1 LDGFPI
7 TGPRGSDGKM
17 ITNAQ
22 LDKCHGMTSEITMPD
37 GTRKTTYHYV
47 LNNEFPYSVGCFR
60 GKVNYFKA
68 LGSVAMRQTNLPIY
82 ADLPYPPTP

>member
-1 LDGFPI
+1 
-7 TGPRGSDGKM
+7 
-17 ITNAQ
+17 
-22 LDKCHGMTSEITMPD
+22 MPD
-37 GTRKTTYHYV
+37 GARKNTYHYV

-68 LGSVAMRQTNLPIY
+68 LGSVAMRETNLPIY